1 MPEASSPL
9 PISIVREVRDTCQC
23 LAAQR
28 RARLLARRFDAV
40 FQPLNINNGQFS
52 LLVALAAPKP
62 WRMGPLAELL
72 AMDRTTLTSLLVTL
86 KRRKLVKMMP
96 DKTDKRARLVTL
108 SAAGSAVVAK
118 AVPLWREEHEKV
130 AREI

>member
-9 PISIVREVRDTCQC
+9 PLSIVHEVRDTCQC

-40 FQPLNINNGQFS
+40 FQPLGLNNGQFS
-52 LLVALAAPKP
+52 LLVALATPRP

-72 AMDRTTLTSLLVTL
+72 AMDRTTLTALLVTL
-86 KRRKLVKMMP
+86 KRRKLVTMMP

-108 SAAGSAVVAK
+108 SAAGSAIVAK
-118 AVPLWREEHEKV
+118 ALPLWRAEHSRLAAE
-130 AREI
+130 A